1 MERSPVAAVIDRVKN
16 VSFSSHMANSHLDRG
31 GEDPLSPRKRPR
43 QKRSAATV
51 EVILD
56 GAARILEREGL
67 ERFNTNVVAAV
78 AGVSVGSLYQYFPG
92 KDALMAAL
100 VRRDAA
106 RFAAE
111 LEAAVAARPGEDW
124 REAVSRLIAVAVGHQ
139 LDLPNLAR
147 ILDFEEARLPL
158 DEETEAAERAM
169 LAAIIGV
176 LQRGGE
182 ALAGLDLV
190 EAAADLIS
198 LSRALVDAEGR
209 KSAPDREGL
218 SRRLKRAVF
227 GYLTWEA
234 DAESGLSNLNPT

>member
-1 MERSPVAAVIDRVKN
+1 
-16 VSFSSHMANSHLDRG
+16 MANSRPATALD
-31 GEDPLSPRKRPR
+31 PRKRPR

-67 ERFNTNVVAAV
+67 ERFNTNAVAAA

-111 LEAAVAARPGEDW
+111 VGVAVAGREDEDW
-124 REAVSRLIAVAVGHQ
+124 REAVLRLIATAVGHQ

-158 DEETEAAERAM
+158 DEETAAAEQ
-169 LAAIIGV
+169 AILDAVIDV
-176 LQRGGE
+176 LKRGE
-182 ALAGLDLV
+182 HALSGLDLA
-190 EAAADLIS
+190 EAAADLIH
-198 LSRALVDAEGR
+198 LTRALADAEGR
-209 KSAPDREGL
+209 KAHPDREAL
-218 SRRLKRAVF
+218 SRRLRRVVF
-227 GYLTWEA
+227 GYLA
-234 DAESGLSNLNPT
+234 PSAEPEEPVSHLNPT

>member
-1 MERSPVAAVIDRVKN
+1 
-16 VSFSSHMANSHLDRG
+16 MANSHPEGRG
-31 GEDPLSPRKRPR
+31 QDPLSPRKRPR

-67 ERFNTNVVAAV
+67 ERFNTNAVAAA

-100 VRRDAA
+100 VRRDAT

-111 LEAAVAARPGEDW
+111 VEAAVAERPGEDW
-124 REAVSRLIAVAVGHQ
+124 REAVARLIAVAVGHQ

-158 DEETEAAERAM
+158 DAETEAAEQAM
-169 LAAIIGV
+169 LGAIVGV
-176 LQRGGE
+176 LRRGRGRGG
-182 ALAGLDLV
+182 LAGLDLV
-190 EAAADLIS
+190 EAAADL
-198 LSRALVDAEGR
+198 LHLARALVDAEGR
-209 KSAPDREGL
+209 KPAPDRERL
-218 SRRLKRAVF
+218 SQRLGRAVF
-227 GYLTWEA
+227 GYLTYQA
-234 DAESGLSNLNPT
+234 DAKEVPSNLNPT

>member
-1 MERSPVAAVIDRVKN
+1 MAY
-16 VSFSSHMANSHLDRG
+16 SHPEARG
-31 GEDPLSPRKRPR
+31 SDPLSPRKRPR

-67 ERFNTNVVAAV
+67 ERFNTNAVAAV

-111 LEAAVAARPGEDW
+111 VSEAVAERPGEDW
-124 REAVSRLIAVAVGHQ
+124 RAAVHRLIAVAVGHQ

-158 DEETEAAERAM
+158 DAETAAAEQAM
-169 LAAIIGV
+169 LDAIVGVLRRGEGV
-176 LQRGGE
+176 LQ
-182 ALAGLDLV
+182 GLDLA
-190 EAAADLIS
+190 EAAIDLMC
-198 LSRALVDAEGR
+198 LTRALVDAEGR
-209 KSAPDREGL
+209 KPAPDREGI
-218 SRRLKRAVF
+218 SRRLRRAVF
-227 GYLTWEA
+227 GYLAGDTRL
-234 DAESGLSNLNPT
+234 ESPVLNLNPT

>member
-1 MERSPVAAVIDRVKN
+1 MELSPVAAVVDRAEN
-16 VSFSSHMANSHLDRG
+16 VSFSSHMAYSRPAAALD
-31 GEDPLSPRKRPR
+31 PRKRPR
-43 QKRSAATV
+43 QKRSVATV

-67 ERFNTNVVAAV
+67 ERFNTNAVAAA

-100 VRRDAA
+100 VRRDAV

-111 LEAAVAARPGEDW
+111 VAEAVAERPGEDW
-124 REAVSRLIAVAVGHQ
+124 RAAVHRLITTAVAHQ

-158 DEETEAAERAM
+158 DDETEAAEQAM
-169 LAAIIGV
+169 LQAIIDV
-176 LQRGGE
+176 LRRGGE
-182 ALAGLDLV
+182 ALAGLDLA
-190 EAAADLIS
+190 EAAVDLIS

-209 KSAPDREGL
+209 KHAPDRDGL
-218 SRRLKRAVF
+218 SRRLRRAVF
-227 GYLTWEA
+227 GYLAGETGA
-234 DAESGLSNLNPT
+234 DGASSNLNAT

>member
-1 MERSPVAAVIDRVKN
+1 MERSPFAAVIDRVQN
-16 VSFSSHMANSHLDRG
+16 VSFSSYMANSHPEGRG
-31 GEDPLSPRKRPR
+31 HDPLSPRKRPR

-67 ERFNTNVVAAV
+67 ERFNTNAVAAA

-100 VRRDAA
+100 VRRDAT
-106 RFAAE
+106 RFAVE
-111 LEAAVAARPGEDW
+111 VSEAVAERPGEDW
-124 REAVSRLIAVAVGHQ
+124 REAVLRLIAVAVSHQ

-158 DEETEAAERAM
+158 DADTEAAEQVM
-169 LAAIIGV
+169 LASIVGV
-176 LQRGGE
+176 LRRGEGD
-182 ALAGLDLV
+182 LAGLDLE
-190 EAAADLIS
+190 EAAADLLH

-209 KSAPDREGL
+209 ERAPDRTRL
-218 SRRLKRAVF
+218 SQRLKRAVF
-227 GYLTWEA
+227 GYLAWEEPA
-234 DAESGLSNLNPT
+234 TGVLRT